1 MENTLSLEEL
11 KQILF
16 DYLKKNKFLK
26 LLFSDSQIKDRLDAN
41 LKNFLMEDTRE
52 DALGGYNFKEKA
64 ITLYLGKNITAKE
77 ILENENLLTTILH
90 EGIHSVLR
98 NKFGT
103 GLFYFRPKLDENIQ
117 KIILPESEF
126 EELGRG
132 LNEGVTNW
140 IVRQSGVETISYN
153 NLTEITELIASCI
166 GTKRMKPFTSDNY
179 KKIFKALHMSRDYG
193 MEFLRQLD
201 EVYYIEENLRDINN
215 LAKYFQEIQKLLQTE
230 DRQEFAE
237 LEKKY
242 GYLRNKRIYN
252 QVINEARGEELNKI
266 IRDIDTKTKE
276 SSIIE
281 RFSSILNEIIG
292 ELEQKY
298 QISET
303 ARRNY
308 LITSLIEKIVRSL
321 VKDRLDEPETMSDY
335 KQVSDIINRIR
346 DLIDNNGITENL
358 NYFEDFLKKI
368 GNRSNDVVRK
378 ILEEAKEDSRQGNIS
393 AQLLEDNIERLKVL
407 YSLDTDLDA
416 VGAGL
421 GNLIHLVTKNNE
433 FPEEQKALIKY
444 AIYTK
449 SVKDLRILQTIT
461 TKSGKHIIL
470 KGSQIIG
477 VLDDKR
483 NNYEYMQAK
492 KSFRVNQGESY
503 LDKADWTVSNGT
515 DISRL
520 ARQFEEIKARELEMN
535 PTAET
540 YILEGIVAFR
550 TQNGYSFYEVIE
562 GNNARIM
569 PAQFTTTKFIKSMV
583 RERKPNTKDTIL
595 PIQAK
600 NGIITKLKRKI
611 SFAKAFLKSRREG
624 KTKEKREGIIA
635 TGIKK
640 NNEPNFQTNLR
651 NDFLKSRNQSRE
663 ITYPEKKTKENNV
676 KETLDEER

>member
-1 MENTLSLEEL
+1 MEKTLSLEEL

-41 LKNFLMEDTRE
+41 LKNFLMKDTRE
-52 DALGGYNFKEKA
+52 EVLGGYNFKEKA
-64 ITLYLGKNITAKE
+64 ITIYLGKNITAKE

-179 KKIFKALHMSRDYG
+179 KKIFKTLHMSRDYG

-266 IRDIDTKTKE
+266 ISDIDTKTKE

-346 DLIDNNGITENL
+346 DLIDNNVITENL

-368 GNRSNDVVRK
+368 GNRSNEAVKK
-378 ILEEAKEDSRQGNIS
+378 IFEATKKDLIKGNIS
-393 AQLLEDNIERLKVL
+393 AQLLEANLEKLSVL
-407 YSLDTDLDA
+407 YSIDTDPEA
-416 VGAGL
+416 IGEGL
-421 GNLIHLVTKNNE
+421 GNLINLITEKNK
-433 FPEEQKALIKY
+433 FPEEQKALIKF
-444 AIYTK
+444 AIYTN
-449 SVKDLRILQTIT
+449 SVRDLKNLQTIT
-461 TKSGKHIIL
+461 TKSGKHVIL

-492 KSFRVNQGESY
+492 KSFKLKEGEGY
-503 LDKADWTVSNGT
+503 LDKADWTVSMDT
-515 DISRL
+515 DMNILS
-520 ARQFEEIKARELEMN
+520 RQFEEIKRKELMKD
-535 PTAET
+535 PKVET
-540 YILEGIVAFR
+540 YILEGIVAFKN
-550 TQNGYSFYEVIE
+550 QKGYSFYEVTQ
-562 GNNARIM
+562 GKDARIQ

-583 RERKPNTKDTIL
+583 KERKPNTKDTIL

-624 KTKEKREGIIA
+624 KTKEKREGTIA

>member
-1 MENTLSLEEL
+1 MEKTLSLEEL

-26 LLFSDSQIKDRLDAN
+26 LLFSDSQIKDRLEAN
-41 LKNFLMEDTRE
+41 LEKLLVEDKRE
-52 DALGGYNFKEKA
+52 DALGGYNFEEKS

-308 LITSLIEKIVRSL
+308 LITSLIEKILKSL
-321 VKDRLDEPETMSDY
+321 VKDRLDEPETISDY

-346 DLIDNNGITENL
+346 DLITENEITGNL
-358 NYFEDFLKKI
+358 NYLDDFLQKI
-368 GNRSNDVVRK
+368 GNRSNDAVRK

-407 YSLDTDLDA
+407 YSLDTDPDA

-503 LDKADWTVSNGT
+503 LDKADWTVSMDT
-515 DISRL
+515 DMNIL
-520 ARQFEEIKARELEMN
+520 ARQFEEIKRKELMKD
-535 PTAET
+535 PKVET
-540 YILEGIVAFR
+540 YILEGIIAFKN
-550 TQNGYSFYEVIE
+550 QKGYSFYEVTQ
-562 GNNARIM
+562 GKDARIQ

-583 RERKPNTKDTIL
+583 KERKPNTKDTIL

-600 NGIITKLKRKI
+600 NGIITKIKRKI

-624 KTKEKREGIIA
+624 KTKEKREGTIA

>member
-26 LLFSDSQIKDRLDAN
+26 LLFNDSQIKDRLEAN
-41 LKNFLMEDTRE
+41 LEKLLVEDKKE
-52 DALGGYNFKEKA
+52 DALGGYNFEEKS

-292 ELEQKY
+292 ELEHKY

-308 LITSLIEKIVRSL
+308 LITSLIEKILKSL
-321 VKDRLDEPETMSDY
+321 VKDRLDEPETISDY

-346 DLIDNNGITENL
+346 DLITENEITGNL
-358 NYFEDFLKKI
+358 NYLDDFLQKI
-368 GNRSNDVVRK
+368 GNRSNDAVRK

-583 RERKPNTKDTIL
+583 RERKPNTKDEVL

-600 NGIITKLKRKI
+600 NGIITKIKRKI

-624 KTKEKREGIIA
+624 KTKEKREGTIA

-663 ITYPEKKTKENNV
+663 ITYPEGKTKENNV

>member
-52 DALGGYNFKEKA
+52 EVLGGYNFKEKA

-230 DRQEFAE
+230 DRQEFTE

-266 IRDIDTKTKE
+266 ISDIDTKTKE

-308 LITSLIEKIVRSL
+308 LITSLIEKILKSL
-321 VKDRLDEPETMSDY
+321 VKDRLDEPETISDY

-346 DLIDNNGITENL
+346 DLITENEITGNL
-358 NYFEDFLKKI
+358 NYLDDFLQKI

-407 YSLDTDLDA
+407 YTLDTDLDA

-583 RERKPNTKDTIL
+583 RERKPNTKDEVL

-600 NGIITKLKRKI
+600 NGIITKIKRKI

-624 KTKEKREGIIA
+624 KTKEKREGTIA